1 MYAYF
6 SLKYVRDISLTRCAS
21 TATHLNNYMFD
32 GARAD
37 LTKSL
42 SMNPLFQ
49 VTHSFAMGSQTLP
62 SSYNFGAIF
71 ANQKVCRIFP
81 KYVPVTDLRV
91 LRSSFK
97 EVSTTKA
104 TSMLGLI
111 KAGQTT
117 RSQKLRLKYVLHHSP
132 QTCLLTYFFSS
143 RNKPGKI

>member
-1 MYAYF
+1 MYAFF
-6 SLKYVRDISLTRCAS
+6 SFASVQESFLTRPAQ

-71 ANQKVCRIFP
+71 ANQKVSRFFP
-81 KYVPVTDLRV
+81 NHVP
-91 LRSSFK
+91 
-97 EVSTTKA
+97 
-104 TSMLGLI
+104 
-111 KAGQTT
+111 
-117 RSQKLRLKYVLHHSP
+117 
-132 QTCLLTYFFSS
+132 
-143 RNKPGKI
+143 